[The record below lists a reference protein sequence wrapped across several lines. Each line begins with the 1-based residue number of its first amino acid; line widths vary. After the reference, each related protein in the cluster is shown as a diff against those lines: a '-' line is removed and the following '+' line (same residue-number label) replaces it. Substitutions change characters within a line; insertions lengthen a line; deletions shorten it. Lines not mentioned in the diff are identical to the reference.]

1 VRSLK
6 EIMVN
11 HNVPVAIDLILLY
24 TREVKEPIMTD
35 QPLSP
40 KQKRIAR
47 QNRLAAAGL
56 CVKCGRNPPKAN
68 LYRCQSCITK
78 QVESNKALKA
88 KKEVEILNPVTPDIP
103 IPELPVRDKPTTTA
117 SGLEIPVGGLS
128 I

>member
-1 VRSLK
+1 
-6 EIMVN
+6 MVN

-56 CVKCGRNPPKAN
+56 CVKCAKNPPKVN
-68 LYRCQSCITK
+68 RRRCQPCITK